1 MIPES
6 NLPKELSPLLKNVL
20 KLSMKIEKFE
30 KPPWDKLK
38 VRKDSFSEV
47 PKKGYR
53 VYLLRSFKCSS
64 FCPR

>member
-38 VRKDSFSEV
+38 VRKKIIF
-47 PKKGYR
+47 
-53 VYLLRSFKCSS
+53 
-64 FCPR
+64 